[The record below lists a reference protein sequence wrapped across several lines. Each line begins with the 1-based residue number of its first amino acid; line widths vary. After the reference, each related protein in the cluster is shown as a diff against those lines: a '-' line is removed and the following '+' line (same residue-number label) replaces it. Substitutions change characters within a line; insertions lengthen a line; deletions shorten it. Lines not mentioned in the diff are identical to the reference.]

1 MFLRMVGNRGTELN
15 HDTDIRQV
23 KNNRLNPFPHET
35 KVGADQIE
43 TICRLQIK
51 CKKKNDNFCI

>member
-51 CKKKNDNFCI
+51 CKKK